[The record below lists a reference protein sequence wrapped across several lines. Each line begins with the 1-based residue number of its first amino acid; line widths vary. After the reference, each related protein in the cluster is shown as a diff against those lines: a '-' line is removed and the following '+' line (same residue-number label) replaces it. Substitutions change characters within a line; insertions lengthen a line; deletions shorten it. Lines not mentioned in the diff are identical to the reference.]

1 MDGDRAEAGVDR
13 RFEPSM
19 LSSAIA
25 ALQPPPP
32 TMFARSLHRHSGG
45 TRVGNETVVRLYIGP
60 SKRTYSRSGTP

>member
-45 TRVGNETVVRLYIGP
+45 TRVGSETVVRLYIGP